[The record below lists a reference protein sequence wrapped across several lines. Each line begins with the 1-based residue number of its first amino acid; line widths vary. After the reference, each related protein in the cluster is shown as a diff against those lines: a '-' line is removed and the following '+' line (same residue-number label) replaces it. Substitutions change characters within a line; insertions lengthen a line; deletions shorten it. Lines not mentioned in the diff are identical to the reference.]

1 MSVRDWGLLCTLAM
15 LWGCSFLL
23 MAICL
28 ETIPVFTSAFGRLLL
43 AGLLLVGLV
52 VLQRQALVL
61 DRLFVQEVLVLG
73 LLRAALPIALILWAQ
88 TRIDSGLAGILNS
101 TSALFTLLVAHWL
114 TDSEK
119 ITRYK
124 LIAVLLGMCGVALIM
139 GVNALQGLGQQVIG
153 QCAMLGA
160 TLSYGFA
167 NVYGRRFS
175 SRAPAVSA
183 AGMLIAGALWVLPLA
198 VWFEW
203 PLLQPPSF
211 RSSVALVLLAAFST
225 ACAFVVWFKLIRSA
239 GPNNTVL
246 VTFLIPPVALGL
258 GMLVLNETPG
268 PDDLIGLIIILAG
281 LWFSQ
286 REQSPR

>member
-1 MSVRDWGLLCTLAM
+1 MSVRDWGLLCTLAV

-28 ETIPVFTSAFGRLLL
+28 ETIPVLTTAFGRLML
-43 AGLLLVGLV
+43 AGLLLIAMVCFK
-52 VLQRQALVL
+52 RQAVIL
-61 DRLFVQEVLVLG
+61 DRLFFQEVLVLG
-73 LLRAALPIALILWAQ
+73 LFRAALPIALILWAQ

-101 TSALFTLLVAHWL
+101 TSALFTLLVAHCL
-114 TDSEK
+114 TDNEK
-119 ITRYK
+119 ITSNK
-124 LIAVLLGMCGVALIM
+124 LIAVVLGMCGVVLII
-139 GVNALQGLGQQVIG
+139 GVNALQGLDQQVIG

-175 SRAPAVSA
+175 SRAPAISA
-183 AGMLIAGALWVLPLA
+183 AGMLIAGAMWVLPLA
-198 VWFEW
+198 ALYEW
-203 PLLQPPSF
+203 PLLRLPSA
-211 RSSVALVLLAAFST
+211 RSTVALVLLAAFST
-225 ACAFVVWFKLIRSA
+225 ACAFVVWFKLIHSA

-258 GMLVLNETPG
+258 GMLVLDEAPG
-268 PDDLIGLIIILAG
+268 LDDLVGLIIILTG

-286 REQSPR
+286 RQQVRH